1 MTGTSPGRLAGGPF
15 WRLRRNPLRRHS
27 DMVEAWVVLAV
38 WTVTLVGGLLAGWW
52 AGATVDHAF
61 AERRAALHVVSAELT
76 ENGAGGTPAGGG
88 SPVVAGYDAGK
99 VWVTVRWTAA
109 DGSVHTGL
117 AKAVP
122 TATAGSRLAVWVD
135 RGERVAAPPT
145 GRSETTLDSVAAAVL
160 VAPLA
165 ATAVW
170 GAGWAVRSRLMRR
183 RLAEWDAEWQRIGP
197 QWRNFSGGKG

>member
-1 MTGTSPGRLAGGPF
+1 MTGTTPGRVAGGPF
-15 WRLRRNPLRRHS
+15 WRWRRNPLRRHS
-27 DMVEAWVVLAV
+27 DVVEAWVVLAV

-52 AGATVDHAF
+52 AGATVDHTF

-76 ENGAGGTPAGGG
+76 ENAKSGT
-88 SPVVAGYDAGK
+88 PVVAGYDVGK
-99 VWVTVRWTAA
+99 VWVTVRWTAS
-109 DGSVHTGL
+109 DGSAHSGS

-122 TATAGSRLAVWVD
+122 TATAGSRLQVWVD
-135 RGERVAAPPT
+135 RGERVAAAPT
-145 GRSETTLDSVAAAVL
+145 SRSEATLDAVAAAAL

-170 GAGWAVRSRLMRR
+170 GAGWGLRGRLMRR
-183 RLAEWDAEWQRIGP
+183 RLAEWDAEWREIGP

>member
-1 MTGTSPGRLAGGPF
+1 MTGTSPGRVTGGPF
-15 WRLRRNPLRRHS
+15 WRWRRNPLRRPS
-27 DMVEAWVVLAV
+27 DVVEAWVVLAV
-38 WTVTLVGGLLAGWW
+38 WAVTVVGGLLAGWA
-52 AGATVDHAF
+52 AGAAVDHMF

-76 ENGAGGTPAGGG
+76 ENAANGA
-88 SPVVAGYDAGK
+88 PVAAGYDVAK
-99 VWVTVRWTAA
+99 VWVTVRWTTT

-122 TATAGSRLAVWVD
+122 TATAGSRLQVWVD

-145 GRSETTLDSVAAAVL
+145 SRSEATLDAVAAAAL

-165 ATAVW
+165 ATAAW
-170 GAGWAVRSRLMRR
+170 GAGWALRSRLMRR
-183 RLAEWDAEWQRIGP
+183 RLAEWDAEWRRIGP